1 MAWKFNKKAY
11 LCHKSMEQNHYI
23 EALKAEVL
31 LHFGRTLDAPTDYD
45 LLSVAIKKSTGEVIS
60 VSTLKRLFG
69 YKGQSTI
76 PRPST
81 LSVLARYVGTTGWSD
96 FCKRMDNHSA
106 DNAKTNLPR
115 RKRWPIVVAAI
126 VALLIVA
133 VVAFVVFNS
142 DNQEKISSSVTQPD
156 VEQVEHVEVVEE
168 PKVEPKPE
176 PKPEKVG
183 DVAKKSEAKSVQ
195 SKKEFAVQTAPKQDS
210 VQVASLNVAVQEE
223 PKQEESKQE
232 EPKQEEPKQEEPKQ
246 EEPKQEEPKQEVPQ
260 EAPQQDLSQEQL
272 RQAILR
278 DAMQRSMAMCARV
291 RKLYGTMPIL
301 EYNDEVDKE
310 YFPFVFDTLRPYVAQ
325 KCKEAFDD
333 PVTATQ
339 YSSEI
344 FRLCQ
349 DVCVD
354 LRREIG
360 KEVGEARAK
369 GLYIKR

>member
-45 LLSVAIKKSTGEVIS
+45 LLSVAIEKSTGEVIS

-142 DNQEKISSSVTQPD
+142 DNKEKISSSATQPV

-168 PKVEPKPE
+168 PKSE

-223 PKQEESKQE
+223 PKQE